1 MAQKLVPSA
10 IPVNSKEQDPVKT
23 IMEAT
28 DGLGVDVDIALSGNL
43 EGIKQAFK
51 VLKRKGR
58 VGLPLADYA
67 KAIELAAKGEAGKVL
82 LYPE

>member
-10 IPVNSKEQDPVKT
+10 IPVNSKGQDPVKT

-28 DGLGVDVDIALSGNL
+28 DGLGVDVAIELSGNL

-67 KAIELAAKGEAGKVL
+67 KAIELAAKAEAGKVL